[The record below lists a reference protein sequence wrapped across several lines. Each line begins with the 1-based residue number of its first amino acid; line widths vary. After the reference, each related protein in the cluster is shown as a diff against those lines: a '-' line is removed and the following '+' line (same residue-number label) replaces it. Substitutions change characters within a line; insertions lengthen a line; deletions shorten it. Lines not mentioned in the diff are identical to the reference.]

1 MSETLA
7 ALLTPTIAVF
17 AAIIAFMQWRTAHQK
32 VVLDLFERRLSIIES
47 ARNAAK
53 ALIFEKDTEKAAEIA
68 TDVAIR
74 SRFLFGPDIVK
85 MLAEFRGDV
94 YRATEMGGLREATL
108 DADRLSIAKA
118 AARAVLHDLNTMAEP
133 YMRMDQKL
141 IRTPAEW
148 FRDRNEKRLSYADE
162 HQR

>member
-1 MSETLA
+1 MIETLS
-7 ALLTPTIAVF
+7 ALLTPTIAVV
-17 AAIIAFMQWRTAHQK
+17 AIVIAFMQWRTAHQK
-32 VVLDLFERRLSIIES
+32 VVLDLFERRLAIIDS

-53 ALIFEKDTEKAAEIA
+53 ALIFDKDIEKAAGIA

-94 YRATEMGGLREATL
+94 YRATEEGGFSESTSDVER
-108 DADRLSIAKA
+108 SKIARA
-118 AARAVLHDLNTMAEP
+118 AARAVLKDLNTMAEP